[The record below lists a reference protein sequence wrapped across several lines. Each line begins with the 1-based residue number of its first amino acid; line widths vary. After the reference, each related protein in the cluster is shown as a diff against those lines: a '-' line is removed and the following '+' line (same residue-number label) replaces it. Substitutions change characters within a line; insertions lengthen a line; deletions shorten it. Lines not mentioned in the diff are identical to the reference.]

1 MCVEAKAH
9 LVRWFSFLKMVIVQG
24 ELLKYQR
31 VWKKLYWIRENAGFV
46 LFFHMVFYGLVGILG
61 KYLIEYGWISL
72 PEIHSWKN
80 PQFPQF
86 DGIPIEVG
94 NSPAMLDD
102 QSVLFLL

>member
-1 MCVEAKAH
+1 
-9 LVRWFSFLKMVIVQG
+9 
-24 ELLKYQR
+24 
-31 VWKKLYWIRENAGFV
+31 
-46 LFFHMVFYGLVGILG
+46 MVFYGLVGILG